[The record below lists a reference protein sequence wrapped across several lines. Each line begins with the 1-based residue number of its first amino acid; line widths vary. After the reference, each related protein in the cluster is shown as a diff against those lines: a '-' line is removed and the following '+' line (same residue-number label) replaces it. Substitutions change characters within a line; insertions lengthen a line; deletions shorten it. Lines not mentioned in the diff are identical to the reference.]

1 MRPQTV
7 AEFVEQFLPEQYVR
21 LCEQG
26 GPALS
31 QARFGLNV
39 VGAGQWSLIAG
50 GQQLEIQRN
59 LTADRVLTASVTADD
74 FERLALGE
82 ALSEERPPLFIG
94 QRMLRVDTQTLTLVK
109 NVPGSILVRIADQGT
124 QRRVLLTPGDRAID
138 FENAECAVECDHVDL
153 IAVRSGQVPPLELFL
168 AGKLRVLGDAQL
180 ALALGGL
187 FV

>member
-1 MRPQTV
+1 RS
-7 AEFVEQFLPEQYVR
+7 L
-21 LCEQG
+21 
-26 GPALS
+26 
-31 QARFGLNV
+31 V
-39 VGAGQWSLIAG
+39 V
-50 GQQLEIQRN
+50 
-59 LTADRVLTASVTADD
+59 DRVLTASISAND

-94 QRMLRVDTQTLTLVK
+94 QRMLRVDAQTLNLVR
-109 NVPGSILVRIADQGT
+109 NVPGSILVRVADQEV
-124 QRRVLLTPGDRAID
+124 QRRVLLTPGDRGID
-138 FENAECAVECDHVDL
+138 FENAECAVECDHADL